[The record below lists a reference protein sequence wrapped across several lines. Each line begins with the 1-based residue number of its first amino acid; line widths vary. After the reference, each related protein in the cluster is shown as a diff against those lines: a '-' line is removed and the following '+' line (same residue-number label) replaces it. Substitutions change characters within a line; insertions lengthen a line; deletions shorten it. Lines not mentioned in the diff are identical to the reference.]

1 MQVFE
6 GNRPELP
13 HSPSCERNKH
23 VIMEVLREYLVSGDQ
38 VLEVGSGTGQHVVF
52 FGALFPEVRWQ
63 PSDTGDYLDI
73 LKRRLQHEASANVV
87 DAIELDVRMQPWPL
101 DNFDLLFSAN
111 TLHFMGRQSVRA
123 FFRGVGEVLR
133 EDGFLIVYGPFN
145 YNGAYTSQSNADF
158 DIWLKSTDP
167 VRAIKDFEWVAELA
181 EEQGLALLRDVKMP
195 ANNRMLI
202 WRRATGS

>member
-73 LKRRLQHEASANVV
+73 LKLRLQHEASANVV

-111 TLHFMGRQSVRA
+111 TLHFMGDESVRA
-123 FFRGVGEVLR
+123 FFRGVGDVLR
-133 EDGFLIVYGPFN
+133 AEGILIVYGPFN

-167 VRAIKDFEWVAELA
+167 LRAIKDFEWVAELA